1 MLLFSAGQNSDVS
14 DDPKVY
20 FLAHGGQVQGVGFRY
35 FTQKKATE
43 YGLTGWCRNTDNNK
57 VEGEAQGDEDALKKL
72 LKDIDEG
79 PRSAKVVKLDQE
91 ERSLIE
97 DEKDFLVRR

>member
-1 MLLFSAGQNSDVS
+1 M
-14 DDPKVY
+14 KE
-20 FLAHGGQVQGVGFRY
+20 GGSETSWRRGYTFWPMAAKY
-35 FTQKKATE
+35 
-43 YGLTGWCRNTDNNK
+43 K

-72 LKDIDEG
+72 LKDIDQG

-91 ERSLIE
+91 ERDLIN

>member
-1 MLLFSAGQNSDVS
+1 MVS
-14 DDPKVY
+14 RD
-20 FLAHGGQVQGVGFRY
+20 GV
-35 FTQKKATE
+35 ATRI
-43 YGLTGWCRNTDNNK
+43 TTRW

-91 ERSLIE
+91 ERDLIE